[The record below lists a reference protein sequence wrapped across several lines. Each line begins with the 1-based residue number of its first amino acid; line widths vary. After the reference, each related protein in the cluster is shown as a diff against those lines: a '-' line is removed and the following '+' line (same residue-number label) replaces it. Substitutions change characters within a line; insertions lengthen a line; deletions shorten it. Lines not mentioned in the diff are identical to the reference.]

1 MESSGV
7 RVQTANQ
14 RCDPTDDMKEAPGTP
29 TSSSVVPNVR
39 SPYNSVTVAA
49 LVLHVCVCELVVRG

>member
-14 RCDPTDDMKEAPGTP
+14 RCDPTDDMKGAPGTP
-29 TSSSVVPNVR
+29 TSSSMVHNVR
-39 SPYNSVTVAA
+39 SPYDSVTVAA